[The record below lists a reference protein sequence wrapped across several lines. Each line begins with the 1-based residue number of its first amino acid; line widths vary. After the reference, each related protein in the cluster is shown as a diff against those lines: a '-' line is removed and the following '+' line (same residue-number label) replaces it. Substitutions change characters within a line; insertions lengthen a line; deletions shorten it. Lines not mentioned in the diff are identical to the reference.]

1 MWRQEKVDFK
11 YIIIFWL
18 LMAMVVL
25 ASCSNTGEDS
35 QRLSDAERR
44 ATAVELAG
52 TIVALTSQAI
62 PATTTNTPLPEPS
75 NTTTPTLTATATEP
89 IMELT
94 TTRALN
100 CRNGPGTEYMILV
113 RIEEGIPQIIRG
125 RNEQSTWWYIEPSDL
140 DEGCWLFGSLVTVEG
155 QVAEV
160 PVVESSAIPLIGN
173 DPRFILYFLIAED
186 TGGTVA
192 CGDSLVAINTG
203 ILRTGDA
210 AEDVKIAM
218 RALIG
223 IGSPYVSGL
232 RHSGYQSNLQV
243 VSVEYNAGTQV
254 ANVYLTGTVI
264 KPEDNCDK
272 ERFRVQIFATA
283 RQFSNVVKAFVW
295 VGSTPIGDYLVPT
308 K

>member
-1 MWRQEKVDFK
+1 MK
-11 YIIIFWL
+11 YGAMFSKKFWL
-18 LMAMVVL
+18 LLAMVAFVG
-25 ASCSNTGEDS
+25 CGGTGEES
-35 QRLSDAERR
+35 SRLSDAERR

-62 PATTTNTPLPEPS
+62 PATTTYTPLPEPS
-75 NTTTPTLTATATEP
+75 ITPILTVTPTVTEQATQLTATQT
-89 IMELT
+89 M
-94 TTRALN
+94 N

-113 RIEEGIPQIIRG
+113 RIEEGISQIIRG
-125 RNEQSTWWYIEPSDL
+125 RNEQSTWWYIEPPDL
-140 DEGCWLFGSLVTVEG
+140 DEGCWLFGTLVVVEG
-155 QVAEV
+155 LAEEV
-160 PVVESSAIPLIGN
+160 SVVESSAIPLIGN

-218 RALIG
+218 RALIA